1 VWSCNAVT
9 SVRPSVWLFVYPH
22 ILQWWHF
29 RPVPPAS
36 PSSANWFKDMRD
48 FRSPA
53 SLKRPAS
60 ASLSPLSS
68 LRYHFSAFRF
78 HKSYYHPIPYNSQ
91 RLSIDSSKLCKA
103 RQLWPPLSPS
113 PACPVCLRT
122 TSPSLS
128 HSSIQ
133 SFPSNMS
140 FSPWKPV
147 DIF

>member
-1 VWSCNAVT
+1 
-9 SVRPSVWLFVYPH
+9 
-22 ILQWWHF
+22 
-29 RPVPPAS
+29 
-36 PSSANWFKDMRD
+36 MRD

-103 RQLWPPLSPS
+103 RQLWSSLSPS
-113 PACPVCLRT
+113 PACRVCLRT
-122 TSPSLS
+122 TRPSLS

-133 SFPSNMS
+133 SFPSYVVHSLKTCKHISVTFYKYLNNMCMILIMIES
-140 FSPWKPV
+140 V
-147 DIF
+147 TYHLHM